1 MAKKNTTPQEVGPPP
16 RQSPTYKQ
24 AMTRLQELEGQV
36 QDNLAQRSGGKHK
49 HRYVFT
55 EGMQSG
61 RGISLCHICSAV
73 GEWGELPKE
82 YTKGKLQL
90 RGHWLEE
97 VNRIGETTGPRWLQL
112 PEDTGGEHD

>member
-24 AMTRLQELEGQV
+24 PMTRLQGLERQV
-36 QDNLAQRSGGKHK
+36 QDNLTHLPGSHL
-49 HRYVFT
+49 HRYVFK

-61 RGISLCHICSAV
+61 RGISLCHMCSAV
-73 GEWGELPKE
+73 GEWGKLPKE
-82 YTKGKLQL
+82 YTEGKLQL
-90 RGHWLEE
+90 RGHWLEG